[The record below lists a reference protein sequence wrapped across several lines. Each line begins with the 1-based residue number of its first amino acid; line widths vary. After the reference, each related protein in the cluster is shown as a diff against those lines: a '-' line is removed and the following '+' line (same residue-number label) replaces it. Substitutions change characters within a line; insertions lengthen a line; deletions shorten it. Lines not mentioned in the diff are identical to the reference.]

1 MSLEVDGEPPMRW
14 ILLWLPLGWM
24 VTPSLVHQL
33 LLLHLGDGDR
43 VLKLYQ
49 KVSTQVLGP
58 FLISAAQ
65 MGTTPSQWGLPHYG
79 RSAWPSLRSTLR
91 RVSSTTSLRSTWPSL
106 RSTSQRVSVL
116 HHITAEYLA
125 KFAESVFY
133 HITAEHLAEFA
144 EHVAESERLIP
155 HHCGVP
161 GQVCGARRGER
172 LLPHHCGA
180 PGRVAARFGH

>member
-1 MSLEVDGEPPMRW
+1 
-14 ILLWLPLGWM
+14 M
-24 VTPSLVHQL
+24 VTPLLVHQL

-65 MGTTPSQWGLPHYG
+65 MGTDPSQWGLPHYG

-116 HHITAEYLA
+116 HHITAGCLA
-125 KFAESVFY
+125 KFAEHVAESVFY
-133 HITAEHLAEFA
+133 HIIAEHLAEFA
-144 EHVAESERLIP
+144 EHVAESECLIP
-155 HHCGVP
+155 PPITAEYLAKFAEHVAESVFYHIIAEP
-161 GQVCGARRGER
+161 
-172 LLPHHCGA
+172 